1 MCSSDLLSCPFPSL
15 PIPSHP
21 FLARPVPSHA
31 VPSCPL
37 SFRKMD
43 LIDNSFFDKQFKP
56 RLEDKFLKIEHPLPD
71 VEAIQAKSWVEV
83 LAETDESLQKRSSSN
98 RSIRRRAR
106 YFARKVYSK
115 SAELFLL
122 CSLSYS
128 IYGLPKIPPGPFY
141 KQLEEWW
148 ASCPP
153 QKPLA
158 LATET
163 ICRDLPPHDDKSE
176 NSPTS
181 ASVKKSIELPPEA
194 TSRQFLPTRHEGR
207 PIGLNG
213 NQEQNQTE
221 PDRQGEE
228 TTFDERPSKLPRLE
242 PQALENPNLFGEG
255 PYFSFSFMRRHM
267 IDKLPEPFRTGMQT
281 SKLWRDEQERGG
293 LSVTNCLSI

>member
-1 MCSSDLLSCPFPSL
+1 
-15 PIPSHP
+15 
-21 FLARPVPSHA
+21 
-31 VPSCPL
+31 
-37 SFRKMD
+37 MD

-56 RLEDKFLKIEHPLPD
+56 RLEDKFFDIVNPLPD
-71 VEAIQAKSWVEV
+71 VEAIQAKSWVE
-83 LAETDESLQKRSSSN
+83 LWAETDESLQKRSSSN

-106 YFARKVYSK
+106 YFARKVYLI

-153 QKPLA
+153 QKSLA
-158 LATET
+158 LATKT
-163 ICRDLPPHDDKSE
+163 ICRDLPHDKSE
-176 NSPTS
+176 NSPAS
-181 ASVKKSIELPPEA
+181 APVKKSSDLPAEA
-194 TSRQFLPTRHEGR
+194 TSREFLPIRHEGR
-207 PIGLNG
+207 PIALNG
-213 NQEQNQTE
+213 SQEQNPTE
-221 PDRQGEE
+221 LNRQGDEP
-228 TTFDERPSKLPRLE
+228 TFEERPSKLPRLE

>member
-1 MCSSDLLSCPFPSL
+1 M
-15 PIPSHP
+15 
-21 FLARPVPSHA
+21 
-31 VPSCPL
+31 
-37 SFRKMD
+37 
-43 LIDNSFFDKQFKP
+43 
-56 RLEDKFLKIEHPLPD
+56 KIEHPLPD

>member
-1 MCSSDLLSCPFPSL
+1 MKPYPFPQSYLHRSCPSAEGTLKGRHRAGLNVELFPSSCPVPSLPFPSSLPITYWHVLSCPFPSL

-194 TSRQFLPTRHEGR
+194 TSRQFLPTSEAV
-207 PIGLNG
+207 L
-213 NQEQNQTE
+213 QNS
-221 PDRQGEE
+221 G
-228 TTFDERPSKLPRLE
+228 PR
-242 PQALENPNLFGEG
+242 F
-255 PYFSFSFMRRHM
+255 
-267 IDKLPEPFRTGMQT
+267 
-281 SKLWRDEQERGG
+281 
-293 LSVTNCLSI
+293 C